1 MFWLIA
7 LMTLGLVGMVVAGL
21 LMELRPQ
28 LRPAQR
34 WLKPLVASNLGLFVV
49 AQGGL
54 LLFGVHEALAVGPE
68 GARELAAGLGQAVK
82 GGQEISIGYGL
93 ALIGIGLPTAFST
106 IAAGIAVGPIG
117 AASLAAL
124 AEKPEIFGR
133 TLVYLG
139 LAEGIAIYGLVM
151 SILLLDRI

>member
-1 MFWLIA
+1 MYWLIS
-7 LMTLGLVGMVVAGL
+7 LMTLGVGALVAWGIYL
-21 LMELRPQ
+21 ELNPQRRP
-28 LRPAQR
+28 PQR
-34 WLKPLVASNLGLFVV
+34 WLKPAIGANLGLFVL
-49 AQGGL
+49 AELGL
-54 LLFGVHEALAVGPE
+54 LLFGAQEAM
-68 GARELAAGLGQAVK
+68 AAGAEVTQTA
-82 GGQEISIGYGL
+82 EISVGMGL
-93 ALIGIGLPTAFST
+93 ALIGAGLPTAFST
-106 IAAGIAVGPIG
+106 VAAGIAVGPIG